1 MAKEK
6 TYLTVKTKSKTLLLD
21 AKIKPT
27 AEELALIPMYIAGG
41 YHTRY
46 KKEEKAS
53 NVERGKN
60 LKAMMEA
67 RKKAEKAEADANE
80 ISRKLIDIEDESE
93 IEALKAK
100 EAELREIAKKAKAKA
115 EKHKALL
122 EKKESEEKTDK

>member
-21 AKIKPT
+21 TKIKPT

-80 ISRKLIDIEDESE
+80 ISRKLIDTEDESE
-93 IEALKAK
+93 IEALKAQ
-100 EAELREIAKKAKAKA
+100 EAELREIAKKEKAKA

>member
-21 AKIKPT
+21 TKIKPT

-93 IEALKAK
+93 IEALKAQ
-100 EAELREIAKKAKAKA
+100 EAELREIAKKEKAKA